1 MTQAPSVHLEGQ
13 DGVESVPERPLA
25 ATPLAEAPFTFEAG
39 LQGMLE
45 TVDSFQGGHL
55 SGTEK
60 VVAMRRIVDKVNR
73 LEGSVRCTGQPMT
86 EEQERVLVDIQ
97 FVHARV

>member
-1 MTQAPSVHLEGQ
+1 MTQAPSVQLEGQ

-45 TVDSFQGGHL
+45 IVASFQSGHL
-55 SGTEK
+55 SGREK
-60 VVAMRRIVDKVNR
+60 VMAMRRIVEKVNQ
-73 LEGSVRCTGQPMT
+73 LDGSIRCTGQPMT
-86 EEQERVLVDIQ
+86 EEQERVLVDIR